1 MMQIDPQK
9 PYKILL
15 VQTGRIGD
23 LILLLPVIEALKAQ
37 NSNYEIHVLASFHN
51 YQAITKHPLVK
62 QIHVYKK
69 GVWQL
74 AKLIAKLRNE
84 KFDIWLDP
92 KAHKSGESR
101 MLAFFSGAKYKIGY
115 EKQKFVFDYVLETDQ
130 LRPYEHIVLLNMLAL
145 KPFGIAAEVKR
156 PRLYL
161 IPEFEEQIID
171 FLSQNIDYQKIK
183 KYYCV
188 NLSGSNL
195 SRSWQTEK
203 WIEFLKAIPIPRPF
217 IVIIASPKEKQR
229 AEQIAAQLTDAAY
242 LETKSITDVFGV
254 VARAELVISP
264 DTSIVHIAAAFDKPL
279 LAFYVNLKYFYSK
292 FYPLNSQFSLVMEE
306 AEGAEVGDIPVSK
319 VLEAYKNLQI
329 TS

>member
-1 MMQIDPQK
+1 MQIDTQK

-37 NSNYEIHVLASFHN
+37 NPAYKIHVLASFHN
-51 YQAITKHPLVK
+51 YQALAKHPLIEQV
-62 QIHVYKK
+62 HVYKK
-69 GVWQL
+69 GILRL

-84 KFDIWLDP
+84 KFDIWLDT

-145 KPFGIAAEVKR
+145 KPFGIAAEVKS

-161 IPEFEEQIID
+161 MPEFEKQVID
-171 FLSQNIDYQKIK
+171 FLSQNIDYQRIK
-183 KYYCV
+183 KYYCI
-188 NLSGSNL
+188 NLSGSSS

-203 WIEFLKAIPIPRPF
+203 WIEFLQAIPTPRPF

-229 AEQIAAQLTDAAY
+229 AEQIAAQLKDAVY

-254 VARAELVISP
+254 IAHADLVISP

-279 LAFYVNLKYFYSK
+279 LALYVNLKYFYSK
-292 FYPLNSQFSLVMEE
+292 FYPLNSKFALVMEDF
-306 AEGAEVGDIPVSK
+306 EGAEVGDIPVSK
-319 VLEAYKNLQI
+319 VLDAYKNLQI
-329 TS
+329 AN